1 MKLETLDEINDW
13 LPQVNNLWE
22 SLMDELSL
30 THFGYSARVVF
41 TLVIDRNGRVL
52 EQPVQATFDLEGVQ
66 ELSLHGALTPRMFEH
81 PERINW
87 GLSEVARVR
96 VTPADDGLLFEALWE
111 GERRVEIQC
120 RRASLTVPEEQP

>member
-1 MKLETLDEINDW
+1 MKIETLEEINDW
-13 LPQVNNLWE
+13 LPQVDNLWE

-30 THFGYSARVVF
+30 THFGYSVRVVF

-52 EQPVQATFDLEGVQ
+52 EEPFQVTFDLEGVQ
-66 ELSLHGALTPRMFEH
+66 DLSLHGALTPRMLEH

-96 VTPADDGLLFEALWE
+96 VTPSDDGVCFEVLWE
-111 GERRVEIQC
+111 GERRVEVTC
-120 RRASLTVPEEQP
+120 RQATLTLPGQQP